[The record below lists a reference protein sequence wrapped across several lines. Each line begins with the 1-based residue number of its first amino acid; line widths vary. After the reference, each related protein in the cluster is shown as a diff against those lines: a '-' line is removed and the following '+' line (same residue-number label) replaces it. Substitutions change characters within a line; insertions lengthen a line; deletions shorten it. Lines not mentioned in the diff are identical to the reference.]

1 MPLYGSLISLQASQ
15 AAFADEFKNIVHV
28 RDSFLN
34 CRADAT
40 EQYLNWN
47 AFFESGEMRGRMEKT
62 LTQKCTS
69 AYKRKLARVGELT
82 HHAVRHTT
90 GRVRV
95 DRKKSRKIQAHE
107 RKVKTTPYNS
117 GKTDISVDD

>member
-34 CRADAT
+34 CRTAAT

-69 AYKRKLARVGELT
+69 AYKHTRVGELT

-95 DRKKSRKIQAHE
+95 DRKKSRKIRAHE
-107 RKVKTTPYNS
+107 RKVHTTPYNS
-117 GKTDISVDD
+117 GKTGISVDD